1 MYYIDLIF
9 YLFTASM
16 AFTLEGIIDNHVY
29 VGGIKNTSSP
39 KTKNFWLGT
48 DQWTVILSPE
58 AQLKALNDAYL
69 TVQQAKQDG
78 KEIVVVCQKSWLS
91 ESIASLAKSFGFHYL
106 THKLPA
112 GFLTNF
118 DTLFSTIQQMNE
130 KKNFVMSDNFSKLT
144 KKEQSMIKRYLG
156 KIEKIYEGVKDLKKK
171 PDLVVVVDGSA
182 LDGLVAELQI
192 TKTPNIVLASTSF
205 SKRWSSGDFAVINM
219 QNQKSPI
226 YVLETLF
233 S

>member
-1 MYYIDLIF
+1 MIF

-48 DQWTVILSPE
+48 DQWTVVLNPE
-58 AQLKALNDAYL
+58 MQLTALNDAYL
-69 TVQQAKQDG
+69 TVQEAKRDG

-91 ESIASLAKSFGFHYL
+91 DTIATLGKSFGFHYL

-130 KKNFVMSDNFSKLT
+130 KKNFVISDNFSKLT
-144 KKEQSMIKRYLG
+144 KKEQSMMKRYLW

-171 PDLVVVVDGSA
+171 PDLVVVVDGTA
-182 LDGLVAELQI
+182 LDGLVAELQTSKI
-192 TKTPNIVLASTSF
+192 SNVVLASTSF
-205 SKRWSSGDFAVINM
+205 SKRWNLGNLAVINM

-226 YVLETLF
+226 YVLQTLF